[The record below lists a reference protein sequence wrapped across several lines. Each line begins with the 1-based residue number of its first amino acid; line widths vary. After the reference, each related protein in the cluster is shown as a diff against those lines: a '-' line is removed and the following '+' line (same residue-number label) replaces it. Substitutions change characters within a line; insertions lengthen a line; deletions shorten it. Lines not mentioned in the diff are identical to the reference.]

1 MRAVYSI
8 VKSCGDD
15 NARDKQ
21 NNLQHMNA
29 DHSIGDGIAC
39 VRALFHRFPPMLPA
53 PKFAIILSL

>member
-8 VKSCGDD
+8 VKSCDD
-15 NARDKQ
+15 RNARDKQ
-21 NNLQHMNA
+21 NNLQHMRVA
-29 DHSIGDGIAC
+29 MQTTAKTLS